1 MTAYIYASADLQWFE
16 APENTALGQEI
27 TQGDQDC
34 RRAYRRLNAQ
44 WWAWLHRMHTGFPM
58 HDQIRR
64 RLVELRGEDAVAKAE
79 AIAPTYDYFPPLPR
93 FPHPQPNAMEM
104 KCT

>member
-1 MTAYIYASADLQWFE
+1 MSVYIYASADLQWFE
-16 APENTALGQEI
+16 VPENTALGQEV

-34 RRAYRRLNAQ
+34 RRVYRRVSGK
-44 WWAWLHRMHTGFPM
+44 WWSWLHRMHTGFLV

-79 AIAPTYDYFPPLPR
+79 AITPTYDYDPPHLH
-93 FPHPQPNAMEM
+93 FPHPQPNATEM